1 MRDTK
6 ITIKKYG
13 DILVTV
19 ARTAPLETTIICK
32 NNNGIIE
39 TLSVL
44 KQKASDVLGTTPTV
58 PRNNNDVP
66 SIF

>member
-1 MRDTK
+1 MRDAR
-6 ITIKKYG
+6 IVVQRHG

-19 ARTAPLETTIICK
+19 ARSAPVETTIIVRQI
-32 NNNGIIE
+32 GQTIE

-58 PRNNNDVP
+58 PNVAP
-66 SIF
+66 PVSFY

>member
-1 MRDTK
+1 MRDAK
-6 ITIKKYG
+6 IVVQRHG

-19 ARTAPLETTIICK
+19 ARSAPIETTIIVK
-32 NNNGIIE
+32 QIGQTVE

-58 PRNNNDVP
+58 PNQAPPVN
-66 SIF
+66 FF